1 LTKSSHI
8 FKLTYEDVSH
18 QSGDLQRP
26 ESIHVL
32 ADGTLVFPHRGRD
45 IGPIATDW
53 AVAAPD
59 LSGIALRPIHPFH
72 PY

>member
-18 QSGDLQRP
+18 QSDTQQHP

-53 AVAAPD
+53 AVATPG
-59 LSGIALRPIHPFH
+59 LSGFALRHIHT
-72 PY
+72 Y